1 MQNKTMPRNRQN
13 SEALESV
20 NAILVCN
27 FLYFFLAL
35 SQKRL
40 GYVDIRKRKASGLQ
54 VFTVSEKKEKKK
66 RELIL
71 KVICCNSKDYLFLIC
86 SCRFLHLYDF
96 SKKTLRI

>member
-13 SEALESV
+13 SEARESV

-54 VFTVSEKKEKKK
+54 VFTVSEKKEKK
-66 RELIL
+66 
-71 KVICCNSKDYLFLIC
+71 
-86 SCRFLHLYDF
+86 
-96 SKKTLRI
+96 RINTKSNLLQ

>member
-13 SEALESV
+13 SEARESV

-54 VFTVSEKKEKKK
+54 VFTVSENKKK
-66 RELIL
+66 G
-71 KVICCNSKDYLFLIC
+71 
-86 SCRFLHLYDF
+86 
-96 SKKTLRI
+96 RINTKSNLLQ

>member
-1 MQNKTMPRNRQN
+1 MVNMQNKTMPRNRQN
-13 SEALESV
+13 SEARESV

-54 VFTVSEKKEKKK
+54 VFTVSEKKKK
-66 RELIL
+66 RE
-71 KVICCNSKDYLFLIC
+71 N
-86 SCRFLHLYDF
+86 
-96 SKKTLRI
+96 